1 MVRIHFP
8 QPKLKKGGIQE
19 STSTVITSSAFKS
32 VLEAIAEQISVT
44 TVVEV
49 LVYIVG
55 ISIALVFMWWGVRK
69 ATRALMAAFR
79 RGRLKI

>member
-19 STSTVITSSAFKS
+19 TTTVITSTAFKS
-32 VLEAIAEQISVT
+32 VLAAIAEQISVT

-55 ISIALVFMWWGVRK
+55 ISIGLVFMWWGVRK

>member
-19 STSTVITSSAFKS
+19 TTTVITSAAFKS
-32 VLEAIAEQISVT
+32 VLAAIAEQISVT

-55 ISIALVFMWWGVRK
+55 ISIGLVFMWWGVRK

>member
-19 STSTVITSSAFKS
+19 TSTVITSTAFKS

-49 LVYIVG
+49 LVYIVS

-69 ATRALMAAFR
+69 ATRSLMAAFR
-79 RGRLKI
+79 KGRLKI

>member
-19 STSTVITSSAFKS
+19 SSTVITSTAFKS
-32 VLEAIAEQISVT
+32 VLAAIAEQISVT

-55 ISIALVFMWWGVRK
+55 ISIGLVFMWWGVRK